1 MKGILIAA
9 GRGRRLM
16 PLTED
21 VPKCYAE
28 IGGRRMLD
36 WSVDALGHA
45 GCGDIVFVGGYR
57 MGRVQ
62 ADYPRFRFVHNAEWE
77 RNNILLSL
85 FSAEHEMAG
94 GFVSSYADILYTPEA
109 AARLVRHPG
118 DIVLLVDTDWRARY
132 RPRTQHPESD
142 GEKVRLYHDR
152 VTEVSRRIPP
162 AEAPAEFT
170 GVAKFTAA
178 GARLL
183 VEHFHRARE
192 RFDGRPFGNSAVFAR
207 AYLIDLL
214 QAMLEA
220 GVTLHAVE
228 TPGGYFEVDTTED
241 HGLASRDWDAS
252 RRRAGSAR

>member
-1 MKGILIAA
+1 LKSILIAA

-28 IGGRRMLD
+28 IGGRRILD
-36 WSVDALGHA
+36 WCVEALGAA
-45 GCGDIVFVGGYR
+45 GCSDIVFVGGYR
-57 MGRVQ
+57 AERVQ
-62 ADYPRFRFVHNAEWE
+62 ADYPHFRFVHNADWE

-85 FSAEHEMAG
+85 FSAEREMAG

-109 AARLVRHPG
+109 TRRLVQHPG
-118 DIVLLVDTDWRARY
+118 DIVLLVDTDWRERY

-142 GEKVRLYHDR
+142 GEKVRLHR
-152 VTEVSRRIPP
+152 GWVTEVNRRIPP
-162 AEAPAEFT
+162 DEAPAEFT
-170 GVAKFTAA
+170 GVAKFTDA

-183 VEHFHRARE
+183 VEHFHRIRA
-192 RFDGRPFGNSAVFAR
+192 RFDGRPFGNSPSFAR

-220 GVTLHAVE
+220 GVPMHAVE

-241 HGLASRDWDAS
+241 YGLASRDWDES
-252 RRRAGSAR
+252 RRRAARPR

>member
-1 MKGILIAA
+1 LKGILIAA

-21 VPKCYAE
+21 VPKCYAT
-28 IGGRRMLD
+28 IGGRRILD
-36 WSVDALGHA
+36 WCVDALGHA
-45 GCGDIVFVGGYR
+45 GCDDIVFVGGYR

-62 ADYPRFRFVHNAEWE
+62 ADYPRFRFVHNVEWE

-85 FSAEHEMAG
+85 FAAEREMAG
-94 GFVSSYADILYTPEA
+94 GFVASYADILYTPEA
-109 AARLVRHPG
+109 TARLVRHPG
-118 DIVLLVDTDWRARY
+118 DIVLLVDTEWRARY

-142 GEKVRLYHDR
+142 GEKVRLYRDR
-152 VTEVSRRIPP
+152 VTEIGRRIPAP
-162 AEAPAEFT
+162 EAPAEFT

-178 GARLL
+178 GARVLA
-183 VEHFHRARE
+183 EHFHRARV
-192 RFDGRPFGNSAVFAR
+192 RFDGRPFRGAAVFAR
-207 AYLIDLL
+207 AYLVDLL

-220 GVTLHAVE
+220 GVALHAVE

-241 HGLASRDWDAS
+241 HGLASRDWTAS

>member
-1 MKGILIAA
+1 LKGILIAA
-9 GRGRRLM
+9 GRGQRLM
-16 PLTED
+16 PLTGD

-28 IGGRRMLD
+28 IGGRRILD
-36 WSVDALGHA
+36 WCVEALGHA
-45 GCGDIVFVGGYR
+45 GCGEIVFVGGYR
-57 MGRVQ
+57 MGQVQ
-62 ADYPRFRFVHNAEWE
+62 ADYPRFRFVRNAEWE

-85 FSAEHEMAG
+85 FAAEREMAG

-142 GEKVRLYHDR
+142 GEKVRLYRDR
-152 VTEVSRRIPP
+152 VTEIGRRIPP
-162 AEAPAEFT
+162 DEAPAEFT

-178 GARLL
+178 GARRL
-183 VEHFHRARE
+183 VEHFQRARV
-192 RFDGRPFGNSAVFAR
+192 RFEGRPFGTSVSFAR
-207 AYLIDLL
+207 AYLVDLL
-214 QAMLEA
+214 QAMLIA
-220 GVTLHAVE
+220 GETLHAVE

-241 HGLASRDWDAS
+241 FGLASRDWATA

>member
-9 GRGRRLM
+9 GRGQRLM
-16 PLTED
+16 PLTD
-21 VPKCYAE
+21 AQPKCYAE
-28 IGGRRMLD
+28 IGGRRILD
-36 WSVDALGHA
+36 WCVEALGHA
-45 GCGDIVFVGGYR
+45 GCDDIVFVGGYR
-57 MGRVQ
+57 MERVQ
-62 ADYPRFRFVHNAEWE
+62 ADYPRFRFVHNRDWE

-85 FSAEHEMAG
+85 MSAEGEMAD

-109 AARLVRHPG
+109 VQRLVRHPG
-118 DIVLLVDTDWRARY
+118 DVVLLVDTDWRARY

-142 GEKVRLYHDR
+142 GEKVRLRDDR
-152 VTEVSRRIPP
+152 VTEVNRRIPP
-162 AEAPAEFT
+162 DEAPAEFT

-183 VEHFHRARE
+183 TEHFQRARA
-192 RFDGRPFGNSAVFAR
+192 RFDGRPFGNSASFAR

-220 GVTLHAVE
+220 GVTMHAVE

-241 HGLASRDWDAS
+241 YGLASRDWDAS
-252 RRRAGSAR
+252 RRRATGAR

>member
-1 MKGILIAA
+1 LKGILIAA
-9 GRGRRLM
+9 GRGQRLM
-16 PLTED
+16 PLTDD

-28 IGGRRMLD
+28 IGGRRILD
-36 WSVDALGHA
+36 WCVDALAHA
-45 GCGDIVFVGGYR
+45 GCADIVFVGGYR

-62 ADYPRFRFVHNAEWE
+62 ADYPRFRFLHNTEWE

-85 FSAEHEMAG
+85 FTAEREMAG

-109 AARLVRHPG
+109 TARLVRHPG
-118 DIVLLVDTDWRARY
+118 DIVLLVDTDWRERY

-142 GEKVRLYHDR
+142 GEKVRLYRDR
-152 VTEVSRRIPP
+152 VTQVSRRIPP
-162 AEAPAEFT
+162 DEAPAEFT

-183 VEHFHRARE
+183 VEHFHRARV
-192 RFDGRPFGNSAVFAR
+192 RFGGRPFGNSAAFGR

-220 GVTLHAVE
+220 GVTMHAVE

-241 HGLASRDWDAS
+241 HGLASRDWADS